1 MKSLIVFGTRPEAI
15 KMAPLIKEFQKR
27 ALDFKVCVTAQHR
40 QILDQVLALFNIK
53 PDYDLNVMSN
63 KQTLSELTSDI
74 LVQIQPIL
82 ESYQPDVIFVHGDTT
97 TTFAVSLSAYYHKIK
112 IAHIEAGL
120 RTGNLYSPFPE
131 EGNRK
136 LTSVLADYHFAPT
149 EYAKLNLLRENI
161 PAEHIY
167 VTGNTVIDALF
178 FIKEKLKQD
187 VSLSQQLHEKF
198 SYLKNKKFILIT
210 GHRRENFGKSF
221 ENICQAILQLA
232 KKYPHIQFVFP
243 VHLNPNVLEPV
254 NRLLANIPNIY
265 LIEPQDYLSFFY
277 LMDNAYFILTDS
289 GGVQEEAPALGKPV
303 LVMRDI
309 TERLD
314 ALASGNIKLVGTS
327 KDSIVE
333 QVSLLLENQ
342 EAYLSMS
349 KIYNPYGN
357 GQAAKQILDIFQ
369 HNKG

>member
-15 KMAPLIKEFQKR
+15 KMSPLIKEFQKR

-161 PAEHIY
+161 PAEQIY

-187 VSLSQQLHEKF
+187 VSLSQQLYEKF

-221 ENICQAILQLA
+221 ENICLAIFSIS
-232 KKYPHIQFVFP
+232 KKI
-243 VHLNPNVLEPV
+243 
-254 NRLLANIPNIY
+254 
-265 LIEPQDYLSFFY
+265 S
-277 LMDNAYFILTDS
+277 AYSICFSSTF
-289 GGVQEEAPALGKPV
+289 KP
-303 LVMRDI
+303 
-309 TERLD
+309 
-314 ALASGNIKLVGTS
+314 KC
-327 KDSIVE
+327 
-333 QVSLLLENQ
+333 
-342 EAYLSMS
+342 
-349 KIYNPYGN
+349 P
-357 GQAAKQILDIFQ
+357 
-369 HNKG
+369 